1 MQTLA
6 KKVLKDA
13 VMEEKIKKRTTIL
26 QRKAQDSRSND
37 E

>member
-13 VMEEKIKKRTTIL
+13 VMEEK
-26 QRKAQDSRSND
+26 RKEPQSSKGRHKTQEAMMNK
-37 E
+37 